1 LGEILFNYPVTLTE
15 KKKFYNFESSQNSKP
30 PVEKDPEKEKKR
42 IARKKERRATLI
54 LGLVSML

>member
-1 LGEILFNYPVTLTE
+1 
-15 KKKFYNFESSQNSKP
+15 
-30 PVEKDPEKEKKR
+30 VEKDPEKEKKR